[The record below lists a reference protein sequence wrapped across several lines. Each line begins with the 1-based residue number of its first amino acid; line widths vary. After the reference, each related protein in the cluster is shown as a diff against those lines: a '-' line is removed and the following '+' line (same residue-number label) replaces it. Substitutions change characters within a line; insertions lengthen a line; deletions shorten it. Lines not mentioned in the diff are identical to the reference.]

1 MKLETLQIT
10 NFRGIHS
17 MTIPFHP
24 KMNVLV
30 GVNGAGKSTVL
41 DALAI
46 LLSRFVTLIRSGKN
60 SGKDISAADVSAG
73 RELSTL
79 RLQLSDSERRYA
91 WGVVK
96 SLVKSRRNAHDI
108 DVVLQRSGKGEFQHI
123 RELAVS
129 LRKEVEE
136 SGEVCSVPV
145 VIYYQTNRI
154 ALNFP
159 RFVHTDRD
167 FSLMSVYSEAL
178 SCRADQRILLEW
190 FRERESIENREFR
203 RLVLEAQE
211 STRPGTG
218 EGTSE
223 TRKIVEEYR
232 DLKLQ
237 TLRNAWRAFM
247 PDLSRFTIRE
257 NPLRLEAMK
266 NGVPFRMDQLSDGEK
281 SLLALVGDIARRLA
295 IANPTLSNPLEGKGI
310 ILIDEIDLH
319 FHPKRQRTLIPQ
331 LQEVFPNCQFIV
343 ATHSPQILG
352 HVHAESIFMLVENEE
367 GVVEMRRPEE
377 SYGMTTN
384 EILEDIMDVPSRD
397 PDEERK
403 LLRLFELIERK
414 KLAEAK
420 ALIEE
425 IRNYR
430 KSEPKL
436 LAADARIQ
444 SIESRLNEEE
454 KRK

>member
-1 MKLETLQIT
+1 MRLETLQIT

-46 LLSRFVTLIRSGKN
+46 LLSRFVTLVRSGKN
-60 SGKDISAADVSAG
+60 SGKDIAAADISAG
-73 RELSTL
+73 REFSAL
-79 RLQLSDSERRYA
+79 RLQSSDSERRYA

-96 SLVKSRRNAHDI
+96 SLVKSRKNAHDI
-108 DVVLQRSGKGEFQHI
+108 DEILQRTSTGEFSNI
-123 RELAVS
+123 RELTAS
-129 LRKEVEE
+129 LRKEMERT
-136 SGEVCSVPV
+136 GELCSIPV

-211 STRPGTG
+211 STLSGTG
-218 EGTSE
+218 EGSSE

-295 IANPTLSNPLEGKGI
+295 IANPTASNPLEGKGI
-310 ILIDEIDLH
+310 ILVDEIDLH

-444 SIESRLNEEE
+444 SIESRLSEAE
-454 KRK
+454 K

>member
-17 MTIPFHP
+17 MNIPFHS

-46 LLSRFVTLIRSGKN
+46 LLSRFVTLIRNGRN
-60 SGKDISAADVSAG
+60 SGKDIAAADISAG
-73 RELSTL
+73 REFSAL
-79 RLQLSDSERRYA
+79 RLHLSEKNQLYA
-91 WGVVK
+91 WGVMK
-96 SLVKSRRNAHDI
+96 SLVKSRKNDPRI
-108 DVVLQRSGKGEFQHI
+108 DAIFQRSGNEEFQSI
-123 RELAVS
+123 RALTAS
-129 LRKEVEE
+129 LRESVEE
-136 SGEVCSVPV
+136 TSELCSIPV

-167 FSLMSVYSEAL
+167 FSLMSVYSDAL
-178 SCRADQRILLEW
+178 SCRADYRVLLEW

-211 STRPGTG
+211 STHPGTD
-218 EGTSE
+218 EETSE

-232 DLKLQ
+232 DKKLQ

-247 PDLSRFTIRE
+247 PDLSWFTIRE
-257 NPLRLEAMK
+257 NPLRLEARK
-266 NGVPFRMDQLSDGEK
+266 NGVPFRIDQLSDGEK

-295 IANPTLSNPLEGKGI
+295 IANPTMANPLEGKGI
-310 ILIDEIDLH
+310 ILVDEIDLH
-319 FHPKRQRTLIPQ
+319 FHPRRQRTLIPQ

-367 GVVEMRRPEE
+367 GVVELRRPEE

-397 PDEERK
+397 PDEEGK

-430 KSEPKL
+430 RSEPKL

-444 SIESRLNEEE
+444 SIESRMEKKAEE
-454 KRK
+454 